1 MEPKMERQVWRIK
14 KLACVGGCCLHPPNH
29 LNITGVVQ
37 IVLVYCLCHEVILI
51 YHAMQLFTLSLSFP
65 HLSHLSST
73 FPPMS
78 LCDVQLSKL
87 KCVVNPYLT
96 AFFRLF
102 GEHMYT
108 HTVNLHPKP
117 FFKCTFLSHS
127 MM

>member
-1 MEPKMERQVWRIK
+1 
-14 KLACVGGCCLHPPNH
+14 
-29 LNITGVVQ
+29 
-37 IVLVYCLCHEVILI
+37 
-51 YHAMQLFTLSLSFP
+51 MQLFTFSLPSP

-108 HTVNLHPKP
+108 HTHTQSTCTPNL
-117 FFKCTFLSHS
+117 F
-127 MM
+127 